1 MGKLSKNF
9 RNKSFKQMK
18 LERKEKSEATA
29 RLNSFKQGSN
39 GRATVS
45 AQNQARPIVS
55 NRSAQAAEHI
65 AGAFENAMSAP
76 REKRGQVLLH
86 KLHLKPGNRRP
97 KDLDWYEIG
106 QHVHNL
112 VQKGLSQFDAAA
124 QTCVD
129 LQDSVDVKL
138 SESTV
143 LRLWRDVYRPA
154 REAHDK
160 AFQD

>member
-1 MGKLSKNF
+1 MVQINFDLRVFESLNRAKANPDAAAQVIVLAAEYIRAGKPLP
-9 RNKSFKQMK
+9 
-18 LERKEKSEATA
+18 KE
-29 RLNSFKQGSN
+29 L
-39 GRATVS
+39 
-45 AQNQARPIVS
+45 
-55 NRSAQAAEHI
+55 AEHI

-76 REKRGQVLLH
+76 REKRGQVLLR

-112 VQKGLSQFDAAA
+112 VEKGLSQFDAAA